1 MEVTMSSHRLI
12 TRSLSTG
19 LAVAA
24 LAAPAALAGPP
35 LDPIIP
41 ITPQEQQVLAS
52 RGQGA
57 PEPVQAPVVTKAKPV
72 DNSGF
77 DVGDAGVGAGVAAG
91 LMLLALGSAG
101 LARKRTVGVAH

>member
-1 MEVTMSSHRLI
+1 MSSHRLI
-12 TRSLSTG
+12 TRSFCTG
-19 LAVAA
+19 LAAA
-24 LAAPAALAGPP
+24 AIAAPAAVAGPP
-35 LDPIIP
+35 LDPITH

-57 PEPVQAPVVTKAKPV
+57 PEPVTAPVVTKAEPV
-72 DNSGF
+72 DNDGF

-101 LARKRTVGVAH
+101 LARKRSVGVAH